1 MGTLSV
7 EFRNM
12 IDRIVAIHGEEGV
25 CRTAKEWEEIML
37 RPAEEPVGIINLIK
51 FKPTVQTAEGEISGW
66 KAYNQYMESVGPA
79 FMRVGGKRLFFGKV
93 CNIFPASGA
102 DEWDTA
108 IATRYP
114 TPQAL
119 ADFWL
124 DEEFIQAHN
133 HRVEGVE
140 HGQVLLLDL
149 Q

>member
-1 MGTLSV
+1 MSALSI
-7 EFRNM
+7 ELKDM
-12 IDRIVAIHGEEGV
+12 IKRIVSIHGEEGV

-37 RPAEEPVGIINLIK
+37 RPADQPVGIVNLIK
-51 FKPTVQTAEGEISGW
+51 FKPVVQSPEGEIPGW
-66 KAYNQYMESVGPA
+66 KAYNQYMENVGPA
-79 FMRVGGKRLFFGKV
+79 FLRVGGKRLFFGKV
-93 CNIFPASGA
+93 CSIFPATDGA
-102 DEWDTA
+102 HWDTA

-124 DEEFIQAHN
+124 DKEFIKAHA